1 MKEARLPGTPW
12 RADGKREKAGEW
24 PPQSF
29 ASISPLAAPV
39 QNFRSHGADL
49 GHGGFEV
56 QGFCHKSWDLGRR
69 MFYGPKSEEESD
81 SGLLGQ
87 TSEVLFR
94 HGDTQASSS
103 QRRLATFS
111 GTPSWPSESTGLLSS
126 LEVLP

>member
-1 MKEARLPGTPW
+1 MANAKKPARGLLKALP
-12 RADGKREKAGEW
+12 R
-24 PPQSF
+24 F
-29 ASISPLAAPV
+29 PLR
-39 QNFRSHGADL
+39 QLLCKTFRSHGADL

-81 SGLLGQ
+81 LGLLGQ